1 MRFRGIVALG
11 GKTATG
17 IEVPATV
24 LAELGPGKRLPVTV
38 TVGGH
43 SYRTTVAPMGGAFFV
58 PLSAEHRTAAG
69 VAAGDEIDVEIVL
82 DTAER
87 TVDVPP
93 DLLEALDRAG
103 AARGAFDALSYT
115 RRKEWARQ
123 VESAKTPETRQ
134 RRIAKAVGELSGEA

>member
-17 IEVPATV
+17 IEVPADV
-24 LAELGPGKRLPVTV
+24 LAALGPGKRPPVIV
-38 TVGGH
+38 TLGGH
-43 SYRTTVAPMGGAFFV
+43 SYRTTVAPMGGASFV

-103 AARGAFDALSYT
+103 GARSAFDALSYT
-115 RRKEWARQ
+115 RRKEWARL
-123 VESAKTPETRQ
+123 VESAKAPETRQ
-134 RRIAKAVGELSGEA
+134 RRIAKAVAELSGGQ

>member
-1 MRFRGIVALG
+1 MMFRGIVALG

-24 LAELGPGKRLPVTV
+24 LAALGPGKRLPVTV

-43 SYRTTVAPMGGAFFV
+43 SYRTTVAPMGGAYFV

-82 DTAER
+82 DTEER

-93 DLLEALDRAG
+93 DLLEALG
-103 AARGAFDALSYT
+103 SARGAFEALSYT
-115 RRKEWARQ
+115 RRKEWARL

-134 RRIAKAVGELSGEA
+134 RRIAKAVAELSGAE

>member
-17 IEVPATV
+17 IEVPAAV
-24 LAELGPGKRLPVTV
+24 LTALGPGKRLPVTV
-38 TVGGH
+38 NVGGH
-43 SYRTTVAPMGGAFFV
+43 SYRTTVAPMGGAYFV

-69 VAAGDEIDVEIVL
+69 VTAGDEIDVEIVL

-93 DLLEALDRAG
+93 DL
-103 AARGAFDALSYT
+103 
-115 RRKEWARQ
+115 
-123 VESAKTPETRQ
+123 
-134 RRIAKAVGELSGEA
+134 

>member
-1 MRFRGIVALG
+1 MKFRTTVLLG

-17 IEVPATV
+17 
-24 LAELGPGKRLPVTV
+24 LPVPDDVVEVLGAGKKPAV
-38 TVGGH
+38 TITLGGH
-43 SYRTTVAPMGGAFFV
+43 SYRTTVAPMGGANFV

-93 DLLEALDRAG
+93 DLVEALDRAG

-115 RRKEWARQ
+115 RRKEWARL

-134 RRIAKAVGELSGEA
+134 RRIAKAVGELSGEV

>member
-17 IEVPATV
+17 IEVPAAV
-24 LAELGPGKRLPVTV
+24 LTALGPGKRLPVTV
-38 TVGGH
+38 NVGGH
-43 SYRTTVAPMGGAFFV
+43 SYRTTVAPMGGAYFV

-103 AARGAFDALSYT
+103 AARRAFDALSYT
-115 RRKEWARQ
+115 RRKEWARL

-134 RRIAKAVGELSGEA
+134 RRIAKAVGELSGAE